1 MASTLGANRCRI
13 GIDVGGTFTDFVL
26 ANMTTG
32 ELTRYK
38 EPSVP
43 ADPSM
48 SVRRGLPP
56 LIEQAG
62 IATDDIEL
70 IVHGTTLLV
79 NAIIQRRG
87 AKVALV
93 VTKGHRGIL
102 EIGRMSLENSYDF
115 TLRKEEPLITRNLI
129 FETTARHLVDGSV
142 IATPDDAEYDAL
154 AKSLKDQGVD
164 AVTVLLLNSYAHPE
178 MEASVAAALRE
189 RLPGIP
195 VSASARIWPERR
207 EFERALVTIINAY
220 VQPLMEDYLR
230 LLVERIGE
238 VGITAPIYITASNGG
253 TLSIETARGRPIDTV
268 LSGPASGVVA
278 ATEAAKAAK
287 RDHLITVDMGGTSCD
302 LALTRDGE
310 PEYATVT
317 KVGDFPLVV
326 PVVNVI
332 SIGAG
337 GGSIIWVDA
346 QGILKVGPHSAG
358 ADPGPVCYGHG
369 GAEPT
374 ITDCYLLVGYIH
386 PDHFLG
392 GRMKLDEN
400 AARLALEAIA
410 DKVGI
415 EGDDKAVK
423 AADAALRVAT
433 AMMSTELYKGLARR
447 GEDPREYALM
457 AFGGAGPTHGNLLA
471 QEARLDGM
479 IVPPAPATFCAMG
492 AILAD
497 VKRDYVRSSH
507 LRFTDG
513 KAALADLARI
523 FREIE
528 EEASEWIAKEGDL
541 LGEPEFAATLDM
553 RYAGQAYDLGVAIP
567 DELRLN
573 PEAEG
578 ILELFHREHERIYSF
593 RDLESGVE
601 ATTQRIRVIGRIPPV
616 TIPDVET
623 GTLAKAG
630 DIRRVFNQGKY
641 LDVPVY
647 LRREM
652 GRGQKVTGPAILEQR
667 DSTVWI
673 LPDWK
678 AEIDRIG
685 NILITAP
692 NGKK

>member
-1 MASTLGANRCRI
+1 MASTPGANRCRI

-392 GRMKLDEN
+392 GRMKLDDN
-400 AARLALEAIA
+400 AARVALEAIA

-528 EEASEWIAKEGDL
+528 QEASEWIAKEGDL

-601 ATTQRIRVIGRIPPV
+601 VTTQRIRVIGRIPPV

-623 GTLAKAG
+623 GTRAKAG
-630 DIRRVFNQGKY
+630 DKRRVFNQGKY

-652 GRGQKVTGPAILEQR
+652 GRGQRVTGPAILEQR

-673 LPDWK
+673 LPDWT

>member
-1 MASTLGANRCRI
+1 MASTPGANRCRI

-62 IATDDIEL
+62 VATDDIEL

-400 AARLALEAIA
+400 AARVALEAIA

-507 LRFTDG
+507 LKFTDG

-601 ATTQRIRVIGRIPPV
+601 VTTQRIRVIGRIPPV

-623 GTLAKAG
+623 GTRAKAG

>member
-1 MASTLGANRCRI
+1 MASTPGANRCRI

-400 AARLALEAIA
+400 AARVALEAIA

-507 LRFTDG
+507 LRFSDG

-623 GTLAKAG
+623 GTRAKAG

>member
-1 MASTLGANRCRI
+1 MASTPGANRCRI

-79 NAIIQRRG
+79 NTIIQRRG

-129 FETTARHLVDGSV
+129 FETTARHLADGSV
-142 IATPDDAEYDAL
+142 IATPDAAEYDAL

-164 AVTVLLLNSYAHPE
+164 GVTVLLLNSYAHPE

-207 EFERALVTIINAY
+207 EFERALVAIINAY
-220 VQPLMEDYLR
+220 VQPLMDDYLR

-268 LSGPASGVVA
+268 LSGPASGVIA

-317 KVGDFPLVV
+317 QVGDFPLVV

-400 AARLALEAIA
+400 AARVALEAIA

-528 EEASEWIAKEGDL
+528 QEASEWIAKEGDL

-601 ATTQRIRVIGRIPPV
+601 VTTERIRVIGRIPPV

-623 GTLAKAG
+623 GTRAKAG
-630 DIRRVFNQGKY
+630 DNRRVFNQGKY

>member
-1 MASTLGANRCRI
+1 MASTPGANRCRI

-79 NAIIQRRG
+79 NTIIQRRG

-129 FETTARHLVDGSV
+129 FETTARHLADGSV
-142 IATPDDAEYDAL
+142 IATPDAAEYDAL

-207 EFERALVTIINAY
+207 EFERALVAIINAY
-220 VQPLMEDYLR
+220 VQPLMDDYLR

-253 TLSIETARGRPIDTV
+253 TLSIETARARPIDTV
-268 LSGPASGVVA
+268 LSGPASGVIA

-317 KVGDFPLVV
+317 QVGDFPLVV

-369 GAEPT
+369 GAEAT

-400 AARLALEAIA
+400 AARVALEAIA

-528 EEASEWIAKEGDL
+528 QEASEWIAKEGDL

-601 ATTQRIRVIGRIPPV
+601 VTTERIRVIGRIPPV

-623 GTLAKAG
+623 GTRAKAG
-630 DIRRVFNQGKY
+630 DNRRVFNQGKY

>member
-1 MASTLGANRCRI
+1 MASTPGANRCRI

-400 AARLALEAIA
+400 AARVALEAIA

-601 ATTQRIRVIGRIPPV
+601 VTTQRIRVIGRIPPV

-623 GTLAKAG
+623 GTRAKAG

>member
-400 AARLALEAIA
+400 AARVALEAIA

-507 LRFTDG
+507 LKFTDG

-601 ATTQRIRVIGRIPPV
+601 VTTQRIRVIGRIPPV

-623 GTLAKAG
+623 GTRAKAG

>member
-1 MASTLGANRCRI
+1 MASTPGANRCRI

-79 NAIIQRRG
+79 NTIIQRRG

-129 FETTARHLVDGSV
+129 FETTARHLADGSV
-142 IATPDDAEYDAL
+142 IATPDAAEYDAL

-164 AVTVLLLNSYAHPE
+164 GVTVLLLNSYAHPE

-207 EFERALVTIINAY
+207 EFERALVAIINAY
-220 VQPLMEDYLR
+220 VQPLMDDYLR

-253 TLSIETARGRPIDTV
+253 TLSIETARARPIDTV
-268 LSGPASGVVA
+268 LSGPASGVIA

-317 KVGDFPLVV
+317 QVGDFPLVV

-369 GAEPT
+369 GAEAT

-400 AARLALEAIA
+400 AARVALEAIA

-528 EEASEWIAKEGDL
+528 QEASEWIAKEGDL

-601 ATTQRIRVIGRIPPV
+601 VTTERIRVIGRIPPV

-623 GTLAKAG
+623 GTRAKAG
-630 DIRRVFNQGKY
+630 DNRRVFNQGKY

>member
-1 MASTLGANRCRI
+1 MASTPGANRCRI

-400 AARLALEAIA
+400 AARVALEAIA

-623 GTLAKAG
+623 GTRAKAG

-652 GRGQKVTGPAILEQR
+652 GRGQKVTGPAILEQL